1 MAAVA
6 RGRPSSVWLL
16 CSILQGCSKRFDAGE
31 PLLRVLCKGPQHH
44 LLDRRW
50 DRGDLL
56 KQRRRGNSELLAEY
70 LISLK
75 RRLATEPFIRHDR
88 ERVLIARR
96 AGLTLDMLRSHVRRC
111 ASEIERLQRRGVVS
125 GHRDAKVTEQHLVIA
140 AQQHILR
147 LDIAVD
153 QFCAM
158 GMLERSGN
166 LPDIGDHEG
175 KWKYTSARM
184 RLAQRPFRRIVH
196 HEERRCALDPEVEDA
211 HYVQVLELCDGAR
224 LFQELL
230 SILHA
235 QGGTQHLDGSK
246 QLEMEVFPQ
255 VDVGKPT

>member
-158 GMLERSGN
+158 GMLERSEEHTSELQSHLN
-166 LPDIGDHEG
+166 LVSALLLEKKKHH
-175 KWKYTSARM
+175 TSHPP
-184 RLAQRPFRRIVH
+184 QPPTH
-196 HEERRCALDPEVEDA
+196 
-211 HYVQVLELCDGAR
+211 
-224 LFQELL
+224 
-230 SILHA
+230 
-235 QGGTQHLDGSK
+235 QHTNSH
-246 QLEMEVFPQ
+246 
-255 VDVGKPT
+255 